1 MDAESENSMLV
12 REQNKSVARKTADKF
27 DYTEIEK
34 MLPEQFD
41 DLYETLPLTEE
52 TTCGIWFIRGNLW
65 QK

>member
-1 MDAESENSMLV
+1 MNCASENGDLV
-12 REQNKSVARKTADKF
+12 QKSNRTTGGKTANEF

-41 DLYETLPLTEE
+41 DLYETLPLTED
-52 TTCGIWFIRGNLW
+52 TTCGIWFIRGAIW